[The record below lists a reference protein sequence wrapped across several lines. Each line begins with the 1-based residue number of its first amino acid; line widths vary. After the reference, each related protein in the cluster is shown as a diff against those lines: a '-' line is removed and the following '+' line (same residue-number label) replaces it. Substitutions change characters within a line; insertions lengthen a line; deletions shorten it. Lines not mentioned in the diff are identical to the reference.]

1 MDAVKQITEEIS
13 RLTSNTDLDIIIGF
27 THECLIRLNGKKDA
41 MANNYFAIG
50 DVVEFLG
57 RKNDGKL
64 TGVIKSK
71 NKRTAIVFVV
81 FVEKSRI
88 CMREWNIHY
97 RNLQRVRT

>member
-41 MANNYFAIG
+41 MANNYFAVG
-50 DVVEFLG
+50 DVVKFLG
-57 RKNDGKL
+57 RKSDGKL

-71 NKRTAIVFVV
+71 NKRTAIVFV
-81 FVEKSRI
+81 EKPRI
-88 CMREWNIHY
+88 CMKEWRIHY
-97 RNLQRVRT
+97 RNLQKVKI